1 MNPRISN
8 WRGLR
13 IWIVGGSTGIGA
25 ALIKPLIE
33 RGAQIAVTAR
43 REAVLQQTFERVTG
57 LSPAQAL
64 ASGHRLLPANVT
76 EIGEL
81 RAAHDALMAQWG
93 TIDLVLWVAGTY
105 QAMQAHDFDLT
116 RANSIVATNLGGV
129 MNGLSLLLPMY
140 VREGRG
146 HLAIVASVAGYS
158 GLPKALVYGPTKAA
172 LINLCESLYLDLRP
186 RGVGVTLVNPG
197 FVDTPLTATNNFY
210 MPAMISADEA
220 ARRIIAGLEHGLFE
234 IHFPHRFSRMLKFLR
249 ILPYRL
255 YMLIVAR
262 TTGGKP
268 EPVVQREPS

>member
-25 ALIKPLIE
+25 AMIKPLID
-33 RGAQIAVTAR
+33 RGSQLAVSAR
-43 REAVLQQTFERVTG
+43 RETVLQQAFEKATG
-57 LSPAQAL
+57 LSPEQARDN
-64 ASGHRLLPANVT
+64 GHYLLPANVT
-76 EIGEL
+76 DINEL
-81 RAAHDALMAQWG
+81 RAAYDMLIAQWG
-93 TIDLVLWVAGTY
+93 SIDVVLWVAGTY
-105 QAMQAHDFDLT
+105 QAMQAHDFDLGK
-116 RANSIVATNLGGV
+116 ANSIVATNLGGV
-129 MNGLSLLLPMY
+129 LNGLSLLLPMY
-140 VREGRG
+140 VRHGRG

-197 FVDTPLTATNNFY
+197 FVDTPLTATNDFY

-220 ARRIIAGLEHGLFE
+220 ARRIISGLELGLFE

-249 ILPYRL
+249 ILPYWL
-255 YMLIVAR
+255 YMRIVAR
-262 TTGGKP
+262 ATGGKP
-268 EPVVQREPS
+268 EPAAQREPS

>member
-33 RGAQIAVTAR
+33 RGAQLAVTAR
-43 REAVLQQTFERVTG
+43 REVVLQQAFEKSTG
-57 LSPAQAL
+57 QSPAQAR
-64 ASGHRLLPANVT
+64 ANGHYLLPANVT
-76 EIGEL
+76 EISEL
-81 RAAHDALMAQWG
+81 RAAHELLMAQWG
-93 TIDLVLWVAGTY
+93 SIDVVLWVAGTY
-105 QAMQAHDFDLT
+105 QPMQAHDFDLA

-129 MNGLSLLLPMY
+129 LNGLSLLLPMY
-140 VREGRG
+140 VRQGQG
-146 HLAIVASVAGYS
+146 HLVIVASVAGYG

-197 FVDTPLTATNNFY
+197 FVDTPLTATNNFH

-220 ARRIIAGLEHGLFE
+220 ARRIVSGLEHGLFE
-234 IHFPHRFSRMLKFLR
+234 IHFPHRFSRMLKLLR

-255 YMLIVAR
+255 YMRIVAR

-268 EPVVQREPS
+268 EPIVQREPS